1 MMKVNR
7 DQITGALIFALG
19 IFVFFSIQ
27 GYKVPFTAAYPGPMA
42 IPGLAGIGFLICGA
56 GIFIQGCK
64 KKGRKP
70 FLSLNGWK
78 RLGISIAM
86 LALYILGLTYIGFW
100 PSTVLCL
107 YAFCTYYAKGY
118 ETKIWQR
125 ILFSVAFTVVV
136 FLVYEVLFGYTLP
149 VGAFFE

>member
-1 MMKVNR
+1 MMKMNR
-7 DQITGALIFALG
+7 DQMTGALVFALG

-42 IPGLAGIGFLICGA
+42 IPGLAGVGFLICGA

-64 KKGRKP
+64 KKGGKP

-136 FLVYEVLFGYTLP
+136 FLVYEVLFGYSLP
-149 VGAFFE
+149 VGALFE